1 MEQGKVF
8 GLHELKTVEIDVEK
22 KIFRINGEDFGRD
35 CTGFELFCSTAD
47 RDNEFY
53 KVFMD
58 IDADLRFRANFDDRG
73 HMKSSGVAKLKRHLL
88 RRRLR

>member
-35 CTGFELFCSTAD
+35 CTGFHLICSPAD
-47 RDNEFY
+47 RNDDFY
-53 KVFMD
+53 KVSMD
-58 IDADLRFRANFDDRG
+58 FHSVLEFRANFDDRG

-88 RRRLR
+88 WRRLR